1 VWTGARHD
9 VAIAM
14 LHTTFV
20 LSLAALAQDATS
32 ASQSTTTAAAAPVF
46 KAPVVIDAG
55 GAPINGSDTILYPSP
70 VLLDVDADGA
80 RELVIGDLW
89 GNLFV
94 HERVATEDGA
104 IVWTFGENL
113 KHADGSNVQLPNW

>member
-1 VWTGARHD
+1 
-9 VAIAM
+9 M

-20 LSLAALAQDATS
+20 LSLAALAQEAPATRPS
-32 ASQSTTTAAAAPVF
+32 ALVPMPNGPRFA
-46 KAPVVIDAG
+46 APVVIDAG
-55 GAPINGSDTILYPSP
+55 GAPINGNDKILYPSP
-70 VLLDVDADGA
+70 VLLDIDADGT

-94 HERVATEDGA
+94 HERVATEDGS
-104 IVWTFGENL
+104 IVWSAAENL

>member
-1 VWTGARHD
+1 
-9 VAIAM
+9 M
-14 LHTTFV
+14 LYTTLA
-20 LSLAALAQDATS
+20 LSLAALAQEPPAASPS
-32 ASQSTTTAAAAPVF
+32 AAVPPPAGPRFA
-46 KAPVVIDAG
+46 APVVIEAG
-55 GAPINGSDTILYPSP
+55 GAPINGNDKILYPSP

-94 HERVATEDGA
+94 HERVATEDGS
-104 IVWTFGENL
+104 IVWSAAENL

>member
-20 LSLAALAQDATS
+20 LSLAAFAQDATS
-32 ASQSTTTAAAAPVF
+32 ASRSTTTAAAAPVF
-46 KAPVVIDAG
+46 EAPVVIDAG
-55 GAPINGSDTILYPSP
+55 GAPINGNDKILYPSP

-94 HERVATEDGA
+94 HERVANEDGS
-104 IVWTFGENL
+104 IVWSAAENL